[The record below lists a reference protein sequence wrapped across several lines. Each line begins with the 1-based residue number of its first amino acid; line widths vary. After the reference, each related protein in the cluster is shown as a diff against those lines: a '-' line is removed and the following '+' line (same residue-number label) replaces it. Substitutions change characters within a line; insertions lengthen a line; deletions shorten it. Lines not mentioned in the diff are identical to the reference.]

1 MDLLFALISAIIRY
15 PEVSLEKENL
25 YILMSHKNRRV
36 FIWLCR
42 AEGQRVYVWTDFC
55 WLPDF

>member
-36 FIWLCR
+36 FYL
-42 AEGQRVYVWTDFC
+42 A
-55 WLPDF
+55 L